1 MTALHHPSLRC
12 TAPAW
17 RRCNAQQRDNATA
30 QLCKRRTQCCVRH
43 AAPRKRATSQHHAVS
58 SRLRDCVH
66 SLGPRPQRTAVVAVT
81 GSFHAE
87 VSAQGPHSVSI
98 LAADARGS
106 FPFDKEVCRRESPAP
121 PWPTRKPGAALA
133 HASPSSLRPLA
144 HASLSLAPPARF
156 GLRSPS
162 IEYRHA
168 CAHRGRCPRSSSRP
182 HVQAIG
188 QTRQVPEQTWAV
200 PAQTWATSAPRAST
214 RRYAP
219 PRARFR
225 RRHCRR
231 MRTLRR
237 SPSASSGRLPS
248 GTASRI
254 ACASAVLPGADV
266 GRHAGTTVGA

>member
-106 FPFDKEVCRRESPAP
+106 FPFDKEVGAKARQAP
-121 PWPTRKPGAALA
+121 PWPTQAAA
-133 HASPSSLRPLA
+133 HLRPLA
-144 HASLSLAPPARF
+144 PCEPESRTARQ
-156 GLRSPS
+156 LWMEVS
-162 IEYRHA
+162 EYRHA
-168 CAHRGRCPRSSSRP
+168 CAHRGRCRRSSSRP
-182 HVQAIG
+182 HVRAIG
-188 QTRQVPEQTWAV
+188 QTRQVPEQT
-200 PAQTWATSAPRAST
+200 
-214 RRYAP
+214 
-219 PRARFR
+219 
-225 RRHCRR
+225 
-231 MRTLRR
+231 
-237 SPSASSGRLPS
+237 
-248 GTASRI
+248 
-254 ACASAVLPGADV
+254 
-266 GRHAGTTVGA
+266 